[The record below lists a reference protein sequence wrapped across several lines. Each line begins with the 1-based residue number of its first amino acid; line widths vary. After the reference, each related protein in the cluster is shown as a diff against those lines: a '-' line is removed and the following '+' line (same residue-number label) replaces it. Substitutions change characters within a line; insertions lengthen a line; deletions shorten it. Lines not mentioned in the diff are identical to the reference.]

1 LDKRAAVVLSV
12 IFGGLFLALFGFMLL
27 AYSAVR
33 SASPL
38 SLGDGDTGTTSVGAR
53 IGVIE
58 VKGTI
63 GDAQNGADG
72 DKVVKLVRKYE
83 KDDDIKA
90 VLVRIDSPGGAVA
103 PSQEVYSALRALR
116 KKKKVVVSMGNLA
129 ASGGYYIASAADWI
143 VANPGT
149 LTGSIGVIFMHF
161 NVKGL
166 LEMAKVEETTLKSGK
181 YKDTLSPFRPVQ
193 ETDREEIQGISDD
206 VYGQFIHDVAEGRGL
221 KDEEVR
227 PVAEGR
233 IYTGRRAKE
242 LKLVD
247 ELGSFQDALNKAWS
261 LSSQSGEPRYQLPG
275 KDKELSLRDLMRGAF
290 QGAAAGA
297 AEGAM
302 QGVRSGFFGGASA
315 GPAFLAPALMQ

>member
-1 LDKRAAVVLSV
+1 LDKRAAVVLGV

-27 AYSAVR
+27 AYSAVK

-38 SLGDGDTGTTSVGAR
+38 GLDGESGVTSSGPR

-58 VKGTI
+58 VRGTI

-72 DKVVKLVRKYE
+72 DKLVKLVRKYE
-83 KDDDIKA
+83 KDRDIKA

-103 PSQEVYSALRALR
+103 PSQEVYSALRSLR

-143 VANPGT
+143 IANPGT

-166 LEMAKVEETTLKSGK
+166 LEMVKVDETTIKSGK
-181 YKDTLSPFRPVQ
+181 YKDTLSPFRPVG

-206 VYGQFIHDVAEGRGL
+206 VYGQFVRDVAEGRGL
-221 KDEEVR
+221 KEQEVR
-227 PVAEGR
+227 KIAEGR

-247 ELGSFQDALNKAWS
+247 ELGSFEDALNKAWS
-261 LSSQSGEPRYQLPG
+261 LSGQSGEPKFQLPG

-297 AEGAM
+297 TEGAV
-302 QGVRSGFFGGASA
+302 QGIRDGFLGGASA
-315 GPAFLAPALMQ
+315 GPVFLAPALVR